1 MRYHGETLEKNKKNL
16 LMISLILEL
25 VAAWSLGNITYLFPY
40 LGDRDAAYG
49 FVGGGAD
56 IEVFNISIYFL
67 LAVLV
72 LVIVLASIL
81 FIYREYGKEVFT
93 VPLMI
98 FGPGS
103 LLLMILLTGITNLEP
118 VVIGMTVLA
127 VVAFIFAANRRGW
140 AKFNI
145 ALVSVTALIAGPFL
159 YKAYLAYSPG
169 ADYVSSGGVV
179 DKYIGES
186 GQEVLKGSRNL
197 LGQNIGFIVIGLI
210 VVVGGIYFIAP
221 RIKTYLKENKYD
233 EQDQSQIEED
243 ISESVDRAI
252 RDLNEGKDIR
262 STVIRCYQKMSYV
275 LEDQGVTY
283 DRFMTPREFE
293 KSALNN
299 LDMSR
304 DTISDLT
311 DIFEEARY
319 SSHSLTESQRKA
331 ALKNLK
337 SLREEIN

>member
-1 MRYHGETLEKNKKNL
+1 
-16 LMISLILEL
+16 LIIEL
-25 VAAWSLGNITYLFPY
+25 IAAWSLGNITYLFPF
-40 LGDRDAAYG
+40 LGDREAAYG
-49 FVGGGAD
+49 FVGGGSD
-56 IEVFNISIYFL
+56 LEVFNISIYFL

-72 LVIVLASIL
+72 FVILLVSIL
-81 FIYREYGKEVFT
+81 LIYRKYGKEVFT

-118 VVIGMTVLA
+118 VIIAMTILA
-127 VVAFIFAANRRGW
+127 VIAFIFAANRKGW

-145 ALVSVTALIAGPFL
+145 ALVSVTALIAVPFL
-159 YKAYLAYSPG
+159 YKAYIAYSPG
-169 ADYVSSGGVV
+169 ANYVSSGWDV

-186 GQEVLKGSRNL
+186 GQEVLKGSRDL

-210 VVVGGIYFIAP
+210 VVIGGIFFIAP
-221 RIKTYLKENKYD
+221 RIKTYLKENKHD
-233 EQDQSQIEED
+233 GRDQNQIEED
-243 ISESVDRAI
+243 ISESVEKAI

-283 DRFMTPREFE
+283 DKFMTPREFE
-293 KSALNN
+293 KSALKN

-319 SSHSLTESQRKA
+319 SSHSLTEYQRKA